1 MRVTW
6 ACFSIEWYVFLTRVS
21 TRSWCLTIGLPS
33 DILAEFHQPRSGVE
47 LVVDRMSLPQYS
59 NSSSTEGLYALA
71 DISARSLLNRIH
83 HAIYLTDSLSLF
95 PGLSQIPYRTISS
108 TPNAF
113 ILRLC
118 EELNRQL
125 ETWYESL
132 PEIVRPALSGNPV
145 GDGQAGILRLRY
157 WSAKHNIHRPFVI
170 YATSTAAKSQANI
183 PSADLERCELC
194 LSACR
199 MFLLTAGHTLSE
211 RTSYTF
217 STLQW
222 YVDSV
227 RLAGCGNAVR

>member
-1 MRVTW
+1 
-6 ACFSIEWYVFLTRVS
+6 
-21 TRSWCLTIGLPS
+21 
-33 DILAEFHQPRSGVE
+33 
-47 LVVDRMSLPQYS
+47 MSLPQYS
-59 NSSSTEGLYALA
+59 NSSSTEGLYSLA

-83 HAIYLTDSLSLF
+83 HTMYFTDSLSLF
-95 PGLSQIPYRTISS
+95 STLSSA
-108 TPNAF
+108 PNASL
-113 ILRLC
+113 LRLC

-132 PEIVRPALSGNPV
+132 PEIIRPALSGNPV
-145 GDGQAGILRLRY
+145 GDGQASILRLRY
-157 WSAKHNIHRPFVI
+157 WSAKYNIHRPFVI
-170 YATSTAAKSQANI
+170 YATSSAAKSQANI
-183 PSADLERCELC
+183 PSAVLERCELC

-227 RLAGCGNAVR
+227 RLGGCGNAIL